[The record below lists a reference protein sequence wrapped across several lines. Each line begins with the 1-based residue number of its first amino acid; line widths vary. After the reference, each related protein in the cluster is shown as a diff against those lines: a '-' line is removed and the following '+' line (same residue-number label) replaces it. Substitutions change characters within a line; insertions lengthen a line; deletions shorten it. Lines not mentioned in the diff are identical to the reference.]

1 MTESHSIS
9 NLLFLV
15 EADDFTSGCEKVSLF
30 LEKSA
35 LVSYEQIL
43 FEKEHSLAATDDQ
56 FFQQLENG
64 MELNRQTIR
73 SFVDELKTMDF
84 DKLDD
89 LIDMKQGYESKILHT
104 MVHLLDGFIGIDSS
118 FYNMVEDSHQLS
130 ERVKKRITN
139 APENF
144 WLIRIKAENPWSLI

>member
-1 MTESHSIS
+1 MTDIQSIS
-9 NLLFLV
+9 TLLFLV
-15 EADDFTSGCEKVSLF
+15 EADDFTNGCEKVSLF

-35 LVSYEQIL
+35 LVSYERIL
-43 FEKEHSLAATDDQ
+43 FEKEYSLAATDDD
-56 FFQQLENG
+56 FFKQVETGL
-64 MELNRQTIR
+64 ELNRQTIC
-73 SFVDELKTMDF
+73 SFADELKTMDF
-84 DKLDD
+84 NKLDD

-130 ERVKKRITN
+130 ERMKMRIAD

-144 WLIRIKAENPWSLI
+144 WLIQIKAENPWSLI